1 MATKEEFNNG
11 IFNVEV
17 KGKTMAETFKRM
29 SDNGFD
35 WSTENSGRVEI
46 LDTLLLILIPDSIS
60 YGAGN
65 VSLDSDIVMY
75 DVLAE
80 KVSGD
85 FDLSDIQSVVDWIN
99 EHVVKFTCIA
109 NGNNDDYSLTLNDM
123 VLTTK

>member
-1 MATKEEFNNG
+1 MATEEEFNNG

-29 SDNGFD
+29 ADNGFN
-35 WSTENSGRVEI
+35 WSTENSGRVEVLAI
-46 LDTLLLILIPDSIS
+46 LLDMLIPDSIS

-65 VSLDSDIVMY
+65 VSLDSEIVMD

-85 FDLSDIQSVVDWIN
+85 FDMSDIQSVVDWIN

-109 NGNNDDYSLTLNDM
+109 NGNNDDYSLTLSDM